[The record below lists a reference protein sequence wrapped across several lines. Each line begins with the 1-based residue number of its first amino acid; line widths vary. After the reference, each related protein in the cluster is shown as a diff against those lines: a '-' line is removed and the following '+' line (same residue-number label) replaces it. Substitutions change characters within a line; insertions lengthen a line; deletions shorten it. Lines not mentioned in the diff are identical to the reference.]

1 MMMSNPSEDG
11 WQAILGVMHIASR
24 TSYKEKFYEVYNKGF
39 DDVYNK
45 GHNKGY
51 NKGLKPLVGE

>member
-45 GHNKGY
+45 GHNKG
-51 NKGLKPLVGE
+51 LKPLVGE